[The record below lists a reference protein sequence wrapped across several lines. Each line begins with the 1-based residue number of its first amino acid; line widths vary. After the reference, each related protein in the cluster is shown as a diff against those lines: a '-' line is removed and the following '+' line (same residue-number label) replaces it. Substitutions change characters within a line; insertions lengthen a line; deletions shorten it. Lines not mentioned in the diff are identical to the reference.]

1 MSQEINPSSPSKRA
15 FRTFFKP
22 SSANQSNTSDGS
34 SSSDRSTGHRIKV
47 HKGSPV
53 WGSRA
58 SDRSS
63 TTPPPSSP
71 SSTKNA
77 TSTAPF
83 FQKRGQKRQQK
94 LPISQ
99 PKKTSRPSSPAPS
112 FPPPQPSPARSPR
125 PSVPE
130 PLWPDKDWFQGG
142 HIGVDTHRERDDF
155 DFGNRRSS
163 RNYAECIMDANDVEF
178 FTQRAEKRTS
188 SSKQQSPQ
196 SPKRRP
202 ISATQIERF
211 MHHVYPHGMKSPA
224 CQSLYASIFTTTS
237 SSTSARRSQK
247 NMLWNEKYRPCCV
260 QQLLGNRDDHTYLRD
275 WLHQMKVM
283 SPTALEQLKQQKS
296 NRKSTRKDLFENIP
310 MGDEGDDD
318 FMPTK
323 RHRVKSNKPV
333 AEQPIQSN
341 LLLMVGKPGTGK
353 TASVY
358 TAAEE
363 AGYEVFEIHPG
374 LRRSGKDLTSS
385 VGEMTESHLVAF
397 DGKSADVTSRDPSP
411 KPSKASVDFFRQ
423 FVKKKEEQMPT
434 PPSSQPVHE
443 HQQQAVVDLTSDEP
457 TQPQEPKQS
466 LVLLEEVDNLYEDD
480 KGFWPA
486 VVELAQKSKRPIIL
500 TCNDINVVP
509 IEQLFLQAVLML
521 KPPKKDELLAY
532 LQLVCFAEGYLVH
545 PADLAGLFA
554 AIGYDMRQLM
564 MTLQLWCIRQTAK
577 NDEDED
583 EEKEEDRPDKE
594 LPKRDKEYQEESTT
608 TAAIS
613 TTSCIYH
620 ECPRLFEDYT
630 GIGGHFSRPECLAQ
644 LFHLEQPRS
653 KTGLDL
659 VEFYEYYSRGSHV
672 NIEDDDHED
681 VDGLDTVLSALEAVT
696 CLDRKEGQEHECD
709 EYGPSSADR
718 PTGYKA
724 LWKTPSNTDH
734 LFWDYGDSMA
744 TQTWVA
750 NYERLKDKD
759 WIMATLW
766 EQLLDVRSEAAG
778 DCIAACEALL
788 TLRTAGLSDELIL
801 NDYLPHIRS
810 MCIYDQGVASRGR
823 SLRTRRKRRYFDLSE
838 DQRQVLQDP
847 PRYNDATKS
856 WCESLESIFTMHL
869 EEWL

>member
-1 MSQEINPSSPSKRA
+1 M
-15 FRTFFKP
+15 
-22 SSANQSNTSDGS
+22 
-34 SSSDRSTGHRIKV
+34 
-47 HKGSPV
+47 
-53 WGSRA
+53 
-58 SDRSS
+58 
-63 TTPPPSSP
+63 
-71 SSTKNA
+71 
-77 TSTAPF
+77 
-83 FQKRGQKRQQK
+83 
-94 LPISQ
+94 
-99 PKKTSRPSSPAPS
+99 
-112 FPPPQPSPARSPR
+112 
-125 PSVPE
+125 
-130 PLWPDKDWFQGG
+130 
-142 HIGVDTHRERDDF
+142 DTHRERDDF

-500 TCNDINVVP
+500 TCNG
-509 IEQLFLQAVLML
+509 
-521 KPPKKDELLAY
+521 K
-532 LQLVCFAEGYLVH
+532 
-545 PADLAGLFA
+545 
-554 AIGYDMRQLM
+554 
-564 MTLQLWCIRQTAK
+564 
-577 NDEDED
+577 
-583 EEKEEDRPDKE
+583 
-594 LPKRDKEYQEESTT
+594 
-608 TAAIS
+608 
-613 TTSCIYH
+613 
-620 ECPRLFEDYT
+620 YT
-630 GIGGHFSRPECLAQ
+630 G
-644 LFHLEQPRS
+644 
-653 KTGLDL
+653 
-659 VEFYEYYSRGSHV
+659 
-672 NIEDDDHED
+672 
-681 VDGLDTVLSALEAVT
+681 
-696 CLDRKEGQEHECD
+696 
-709 EYGPSSADR
+709 GPQYN
-718 PTGYKA
+718 YK
-724 LWKTPSNTDH
+724 
-734 LFWDYGDSMA
+734 
-744 TQTWVA
+744 
-750 NYERLKDKD
+750 
-759 WIMATLW
+759 
-766 EQLLDVRSEAAG
+766 
-778 DCIAACEALL
+778 
-788 TLRTAGLSDELIL
+788 
-801 NDYLPHIRS
+801 
-810 MCIYDQGVASRGR
+810 
-823 SLRTRRKRRYFDLSE
+823 
-838 DQRQVLQDP
+838 
-847 PRYNDATKS
+847 
-856 WCESLESIFTMHL
+856 
-869 EEWL
+869 